1 MKKTNWSD
9 CYKIRLR
16 ELTDAQ
22 TKHLIVKALIVQ
34 KLLIK
39 YKSYRRWIRIYTE
52 FSLEDSRVCDIYF
65 ENLRTKEI
73 YIYEIQDKITKKWE
87 DYTTKFYNQFE
98 VFGFTTDLVVVD
110 LKTLSNDLEVL
121 EKEVKELII

>member
-1 MKKTNWSD
+1 MRKTNWEN

-16 ELTDAQ
+16 ELTDSQ

-39 YKSYRRWIRIYTE
+39 YKSNRRNIRIYTE
-52 FSLEDSRVCDIYF
+52 FNIEDNRVCDIYF
-65 ENLRTKEI
+65 ENLRTKEV

-87 DYTTKFYNQFE
+87 DYTTKFYNNYE
-98 VFGFTTDLVVVD
+98 ILGFTIDLIVVD
-110 LKTLSNDLEVL
+110 LKRLSNDLEEL

>member
-1 MKKTNWSD
+1 MKTNWND
-9 CYKIRLR
+9 LYKIRLR
-16 ELTDAQ
+16 EITDEQ
-22 TKHLIVKALIVQ
+22 TKHLVVKTLLVQ

-39 YKSYRRWIRIYTE
+39 YKSKRRWIRIYTE
-52 FSLEDSRVCDIYF
+52 FNLGERICDIYF

-98 VFGFTTDLVVVD
+98 VFNFTTDLVVVD
-110 LKTLSNDLEVL
+110 LKKLSNDLEVL
-121 EKEVKELII
+121 EEEIKELIM